1 MEVGGGIG
9 AKGRRFGEF
18 KRLRGYNRSLRRH
31 RGSWMLRALLVSALF
46 QCSVTFHQCW
56 GYLGGE
62 ERGQWCSYMSCLKQE
77 GKTDVAGEESL

>member
-1 MEVGGGIG
+1 MGKGGGLENIYAWHQMEAINMG
-9 AKGRRFGEF
+9 
-18 KRLRGYNRSLRRH
+18 LRRH
-31 RGSWMLRALLVSALF
+31 RGSWMRRALPVSALL